1 MEFAQA
7 CGPLGVRPIVGAELA
22 VAERPRVSEPFHLT
36 LLVEDAT
43 GWANLCRLI
52 TESHADTRPV
62 PEHKAPQ
69 QRRGRYG

>member
-43 GWANLCRLI
+43 GWANLCR
-52 TESHADTRPV
+52 TRRPRRLA
-62 PEHKAPQ
+62 APQ
-69 QRRGRYG
+69 QRRGR